1 MADSGHPTSL
11 CFALLDEVF
20 KETCAKNDTALDSSA
35 AMDLA
40 MALVAAFESGI
51 QDKAGLLPLLDNQYS
66 WAA

>member
-1 MADSGHPTSL
+1 MADSGYLTSPDL
-11 CFALLDEVF
+11 ALLNEVF
-20 KETCAKNDTALDSSA
+20 EETCAKNDTALDSPA

-51 QDKAGLLPLLDNQYS
+51 RDKAGLLAILDNKDP